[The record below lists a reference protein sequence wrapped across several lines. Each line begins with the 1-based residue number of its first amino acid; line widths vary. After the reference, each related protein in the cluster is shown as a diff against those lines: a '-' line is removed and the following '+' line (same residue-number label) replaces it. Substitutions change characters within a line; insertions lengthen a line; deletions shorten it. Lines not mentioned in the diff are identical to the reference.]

1 MKARTPATAP
11 PVDLM
16 TLALE
21 QIRQVELRVT
31 ENSVRIDALEDLL
44 RRRKLYEENSTPE
57 GQNG

>member
-1 MKARTPATAP
+1 
-11 PVDLM
+11 M